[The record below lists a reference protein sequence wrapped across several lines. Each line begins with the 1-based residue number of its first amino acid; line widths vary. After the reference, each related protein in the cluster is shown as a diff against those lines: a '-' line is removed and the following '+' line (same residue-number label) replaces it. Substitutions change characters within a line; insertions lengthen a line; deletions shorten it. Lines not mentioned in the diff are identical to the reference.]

1 MKPISNEIDKIL
13 RNVFA
18 RHNKIFA
25 EIMINW
31 PKITGIKFA
40 SSTAPYKVSTAT
52 EKGRKINILHVRST
66 NSATSLEFTYH
77 HDIIIERISV
87 YFGYK
92 AIDKLIIKVISNPIN
107 QK

>member
-1 MKPISNEIDKIL
+1 MKPISDEIDKIL
-13 RNVFA
+13 GQVFS
-18 RHNKIFA
+18 RHSKVFA

-31 PKITGIKFA
+31 PKITGTKFA
-40 SSTAPYKVSTAT
+40 SSTSPYKISNAT
-52 EKGRKINILHVRST
+52 EKGRKINILHVRT
-66 NSATSLEFTYH
+66 ENSATSLEFTFH

-92 AIDKLIIKVISNPIN
+92 TIDKIIVKVFSNPID

>member
-1 MKPISNEIDKIL
+1 MKPISDEIDKVL

-18 RHNKIFA
+18 RHNKNFA

-31 PKITGIKFA
+31 PKITGVKF
-40 SSTAPYKVSTAT
+40 SLSTAPFKISTGT
-52 EKGRKINILHVRST
+52 EKGRKINILHVKTS

-87 YFGYK
+87 YFGFK
-92 AIDKLIIKVISNPIN
+92 AIDKIIIKVISDPI
-107 QK
+107 

>member
-13 RNVFA
+13 RNAFA
-18 RHNKIFA
+18 RHNKTFA

-31 PKITGIKFA
+31 PKITGTKFA
-40 SSTAPYKVSTAT
+40 SSTSPYKISTAT
-52 EKGRKINILHVRST
+52 EKGRKINILHVGTT

-92 AIDKLIIKVISNPIN
+92 AIDKLIVKVIYNPIDL
-107 QK
+107 K